1 MIIAISILSTLIILM
16 SIYLIAVTMHIRKIQ
31 KELEQLN
38 RVDSMQDSI
47 LEQHVLY
54 SRDLALAIRD
64 IQDYLIEQQNLQE
77 SKKYVIPFS
86 GPRGE
91 A

>member
-1 MIIAISILSTLIILM
+1 
-16 SIYLIAVTMHIRKIQ
+16 
-31 KELEQLN
+31 
-38 RVDSMQDSI
+38 MQDSI

-64 IQDYLIEQQNLQE
+64 IQDHLIEQQNLQE

>member
-1 MIIAISILSTLIILM
+1 MIITISILSTLIILM
-16 SIYLIAVTMHIRKIQ
+16 RIYLIAVTMHIRKIQ
-31 KELEQLN
+31 KELEHLN

-54 SRDLALAIRD
+54 FRELALAIRD
-64 IQDYLIEQQNLQE
+64 IQDYLIERQNLQE

-86 GPRGE
+86 GPWGK